1 MNFLYCRY
9 WSSTIKYDIELF
21 RWRFEGRASL
31 QFCPDKD
38 HPICTNRSADI
49 KQKSADL
56 IWCKLGDF
64 NQDKTVDYKTYHVGT
79 LDRRKYCLWIGKIGC
94 PIWLFTQK
102 KELNF
107 LQR

>member
-49 KQKSADL
+49 KQKSA
-56 IWCKLGDF
+56 
-64 NQDKTVDYKTYHVGT
+64 VGT
-79 LDRRKYCLWIGKIGC
+79 
-94 PIWLFTQK
+94 
-102 KELNF
+102 
-107 LQR
+107 